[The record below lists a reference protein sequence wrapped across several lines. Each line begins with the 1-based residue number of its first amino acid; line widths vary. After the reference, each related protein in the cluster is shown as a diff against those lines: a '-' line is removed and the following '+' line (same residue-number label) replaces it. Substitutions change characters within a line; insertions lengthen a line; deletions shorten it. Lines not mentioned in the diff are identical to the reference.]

1 MTLGLYDYDR
11 RYRRRVWTGVVKMLV
26 FVALLLVTGAFAY
39 QIGIAQFA
47 ERDATQK
54 REIEQLKRD
63 KGAAELLASQ
73 LKQAQVNA
81 ESRAAD
87 LEARLAT
94 EVPHGDLARLVGQVA
109 ERLAAGVSVDRLA
122 FVIGAVQNKRTCQA
136 PETKRFVLSTP
147 IYKSPN
153 RSVSF
158 GGGTVTVTGEG
169 QSVRDN
175 NGDSEAWYDPSQPV
189 VIKIYG
195 QDGKEHVVQGVL
207 PLHEALVLDG
217 TEYRFTMVSGSR
229 SFAEVTVD
237 RCSYP

>member
-26 FVALLLVTGAFAY
+26 FAALLLVAGAFAY

-73 LKQAQVNA
+73 LKQAQINA
-81 ESRAAD
+81 EARAAD

-94 EVPHGDLARLVGQVA
+94 EVPHGDLARLVGLAA
-109 ERLAAGVSVDRLA
+109 ERLAAGVSADRLG
-122 FVIGAVQNKRTCQA
+122 FVITAAQNKRTCQP

-158 GGGTVTVTGEG
+158 GSGTVTVTGEG
-169 QSVRDN
+169 QSARDN
-175 NGDSEAWYDPSQPV
+175 SGDSVAWYDPSQPV
-189 VIKIYG
+189 TIKIAG
-195 QDGKEHVVQGVL
+195 QDGKDQVVQGVL
-207 PLHEALVLDG
+207 PLHHSLVIDA
-217 TEYRFTMVSGSR
+217 TEYRFTVVAGSR